1 MQRFLAF
8 LLISV
13 LVFFGF
19 RKRYRLL
26 NLVLSSQMIRGL
38 AVRSFFNMPFVR
50 ERLLKQM
57 FQY

>member
-1 MQRFLAF
+1 MQRFLTL
-8 LLISV
+8 LLISI
-13 LVFFGF
+13 LVFFGY

-26 NLVLSSQMIRGL
+26 NFVLSSQAVRGL
-38 AVRSFFNMPFVR
+38 AVRSFFSMPFVR

>member
-1 MQRFLAF
+1 MQRFLIL

-13 LVFFGF
+13 LVLFGF
-19 RKRYRLL
+19 RRRYRLL
-26 NLVLSSQMIRGL
+26 NFVLSSQAIRGL
-38 AVRSFFNMPFVR
+38 AVRSFFSMPFVR